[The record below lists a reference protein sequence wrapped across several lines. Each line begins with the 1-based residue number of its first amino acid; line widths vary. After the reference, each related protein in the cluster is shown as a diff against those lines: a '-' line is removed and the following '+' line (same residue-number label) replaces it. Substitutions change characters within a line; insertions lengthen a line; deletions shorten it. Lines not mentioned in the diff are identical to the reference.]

1 MIKINQV
8 LRKKVKIQDAIL
20 KKILHESKKII
31 KEEVNVEKVK
41 EKLEQSIH
49 EINELK
55 QNLDETMII
64 D

>member
-31 KEEVNVEKVK
+31 KEEVNVEQVK